1 MKIIRYEI
9 VELIEDLSKWLQ
21 DEKDY
26 NNEIDSEK
34 INQTLMFF
42 DSIKSDYL
50 NNKEITDY
58 EFSKNLSL
66 GYLYNK
72 EIISFRLLNCLN
84 QEGFKTVGE
93 VIVAYQNKGLKYFMS
108 IKNFGGKSRNDLHQM
123 FNYLKVHY

>member
-72 EIISFRLLNCLN
+72 EIISV
-84 QEGFKTVGE
+84 E
-93 VIVAYQNKGLKYFMS
+93 
-108 IKNFGGKSRNDLHQM
+108 
-123 FNYLKVHY
+123 